1 MKLSSA
7 MTFCFSR
14 TIDKIEVCG
23 TYRTIYLRTSNY
35 DMLKSILLENWNAT
49 LDITFKYSFVF
60 YHYCF
65 NCVSP
70 LLTFLDTCLIFW
82 FCVFITMKM
91 MFVKYFVKQRQ
102 MMKIENI
109 ITYRYSVVSNCDCL
123 YNLIYIIFKYFHL
136 LSVHL
141 FR

>member
-1 MKLSSA
+1 

-70 LLTFLDTCLIFW
+70 LLTFIDTCLIFQ
-82 FCVFITMKM
+82 FCLFITMKT

-102 MMKIENI
+102 MIKIENI
-109 ITYRYSVVSNCDCL
+109 ITLQRTTKHISLVSDFECL
-123 YNLIYIIFKYFHL
+123 YNLIYFISKYCHL
-136 LSVHL
+136 LSAHL

>member
-1 MKLSSA
+1 

-70 LLTFLDTCLIFW
+70 LLTFLYMFDILILLIYYHENDVCKI
-82 FCVFITMKM
+82 FCKTKTNDEISDC
-91 MFVKYFVKQRQ
+91 
-102 MMKIENI
+102 E
-109 ITYRYSVVSNCDCL
+109 CL
-123 YNLIYIIFKYFHL
+123 YNLIYFISKCCHL
-136 LSVHL
+136 LSAHL

>member
-70 LLTFLDTCLIFW
+70 LLTFLYMFDILILLIYYHENDVCKIFCKTKINDKNWRYNYITTCL
-82 FCVFITMKM
+82 
-91 MFVKYFVKQRQ
+91 
-102 MMKIENI
+102 
-109 ITYRYSVVSNCDCL
+109 YS
-123 YNLIYIIFKYFHL
+123 LIYIISKYCHL
-136 LSVHL
+136 LSAHL